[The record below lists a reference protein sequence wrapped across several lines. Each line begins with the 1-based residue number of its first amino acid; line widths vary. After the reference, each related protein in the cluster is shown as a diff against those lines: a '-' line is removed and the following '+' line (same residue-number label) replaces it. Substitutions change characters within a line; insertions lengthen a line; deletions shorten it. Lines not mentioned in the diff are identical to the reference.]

1 MSDIERQIL
10 LFYHLFVELKKKTKT
25 NDCTHQ
31 NKNRFTYTETNK
43 CLPVGGG
50 KKVYNRGIGLTDTNY
65 YV

>member
-10 LFYHLFVELKKKTKT
+10 LFYHLHVELKKKKWLHISKQKQVHIHRKQTSVY
-25 NDCTHQ
+25 Q
-31 NKNRFTYTETNK
+31 WGEE
-43 CLPVGGG
+43 

>member
-10 LFYHLFVELKKKTKT
+10 LFYHLFVELKKKKT

-31 NKNRFTYTETNK
+31 NKNRFTYTETNQ

-50 KKVYNRGIGLTDTNY
+50 KKGVQ
-65 YV
+65 